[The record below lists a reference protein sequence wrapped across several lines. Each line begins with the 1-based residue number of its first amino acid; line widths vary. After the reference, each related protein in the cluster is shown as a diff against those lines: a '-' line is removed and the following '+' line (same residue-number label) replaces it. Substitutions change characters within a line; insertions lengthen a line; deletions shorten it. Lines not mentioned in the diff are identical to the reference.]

1 MSDSI
6 YMATSGALCNQQR
19 LEILSNNLA
28 NINTTGFKEEMA
40 YIRIT
45 EVPPEVRESLEN
57 TVPTDTVPTS
67 PLWQELESRTVF
79 SQGGLRATGSPLDLA
94 IDGEAFFSVQ
104 TPEGVRYTRNGSFT
118 RSAEGELTTH
128 DGFAVLGESGPIQ
141 IDDGRRVTVDE
152 TGNVSVDGAQVAK
165 LRLVELDQSHLL
177 QRLGG
182 TLFAAQ
188 ENGTI
193 QETPSET
200 ASVLQGHLELSN
212 VEAVRTMTEMIDVLR
227 GFEAYQK
234 AIRQIDET
242 EAKAINEVG
251 RIA

>member
-40 YIRIT
+40 YLRVT
-45 EVPPEVRESLEN
+45 EVPPEVKESLDN
-57 TVPTDTVPTS
+57 TVVTDTTPTA

-79 SQGGLRATGSPLDLA
+79 SQGGLKATGSPFDLA
-94 IDGEAFFSVQ
+94 IDGQAFFCVQ
-104 TPEGVRYTRNGSFT
+104 TPEGVGYTRNGSFT
-118 RSAEGELTTH
+118 RGAQGELTTH
-128 DGFAVLGESGPIQ
+128 EGFTVLGESGPIQ
-141 IDDGRRVTVDE
+141 IDDGHRVTVDE
-152 TGNVSVDGAQVAK
+152 TGNVSVDGTQVAK
-165 LRLVELDQSHLL
+165 LRLVEMDQPHFLR
-177 QRLGG
+177 RLGG
-182 TLFAAQ
+182 TLFDAPPDSA
-188 ENGTI
+188 I
-193 QETPSET
+193 QQTPSET
-200 ASVLQGHLELSN
+200 ARVLQGHLELSN

-234 AIRQIDET
+234 AIRQIDEA
-242 EAKAINEVG
+242 EAKAINDVG